1 MTPATERE
9 WWEAIRNLNRTSD
22 SCCPARREG
31 IFVGAIIAGFVAAIA
46 WTRSIAF
53 LPNPGPVLP
62 VLLRDLGVVVVAG
75 VLARMFL
82 A

>member
-9 WWEAIRNLNRTSD
+9 WWEATRNSNRTSD

-31 IFVGAIIAGFVAAIA
+31 IFVGAIIAGFVAVIT

-53 LPNPGPVLP
+53 LPNPAPVPP
-62 VLLRDLGVVVVAG
+62 VHLRELGVVVVTDGAVTM
-75 VLARMFL
+75 VLA
-82 A
+82 